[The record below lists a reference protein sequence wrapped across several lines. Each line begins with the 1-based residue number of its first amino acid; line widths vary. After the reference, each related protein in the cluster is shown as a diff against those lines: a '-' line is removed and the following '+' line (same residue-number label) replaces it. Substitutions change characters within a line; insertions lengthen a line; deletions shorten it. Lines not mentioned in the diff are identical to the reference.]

1 MAYVPPSLRNN
12 NNNNNRNMNYNRYN
26 NNNNNTFR
34 SFNKGKNN
42 RYSNKYEPSN
52 NITDLVKILPNF
64 PFNDINSMKKRFN
77 ITISKNNDNQLKLY
91 GFKKDINNFKSY
103 IDEYIYREFK
113 YNDNSFPE
121 TMKTNTINTEW
132 GSKTN
137 GKEIGDKLEK
147 QKFLDLAEEKEKERQ
162 KILDKANQKNIYKN
176 RDINVLIANLPKLNE
191 EYDRTNEEYYD
202 YYKDPLYTK
211 SFISEQDK
219 LDCELT
225 DEDQYDLMAI
235 KYSEKYSEYWLDDNG
250 EEIFDDEVVTKKE
263 KMELANL

>member
-12 NNNNNRNMNYNRYN
+12 NNNNNRNMNSNRYN
-26 NNNNNTFR
+26 NSNNFR

-42 RYSNKYEPSN
+42 RYSNKNQPSN
-52 NITDLVKILPNF
+52 NIGDLVKIMPNF
-64 PFNDINSMKKRFN
+64 PNNDIESMKKRFN
-77 ITISKNNDNQLKLY
+77 ITITKNNNQLKLY
-91 GFKKDINNFKSY
+91 GLKKDINNFKSY
-103 IDEYIYREFK
+103 IDEYIHREF
-113 YNDNSFPE
+113 NFSENLFPE

-147 QKFLDLAEEKEKERQ
+147 QKFLDLAEDKEKEKQ
-162 KILDKANQKNIYKN
+162 KILDKADKNNMYKN
-176 RDINVLIANLPKLNE
+176 RDINVLIAHLPKLKE
-191 EYDRTNEEYYD
+191 EYNRNNEEYYD

-219 LDCELT
+219 LDSELT
-225 DEDQYDLMAI
+225 DDDQYNLMAI

-250 EEIFDDEVVTKKE
+250 EEIFDDEVVSKKE